1 MNWQDLSSAQSS
13 QTLWLLGGMMFLT
26 IGMLVGE
33 PSIAAIGLAAI
44 ITAIA
49 ALNVPSLAVQ
59 LLLWSLLSISM
70 AVVMR
75 GMVPQESADLQFDS
89 EAQVSDT
96 IPLGGVGEV
105 TYQGSLWQARCQVS
119 DVAIATGQTVYV
131 VGRHGNTL
139 IVLPANFSEE
149 GLTDRKV

>member
-1 MNWQDLSSAQSS
+1 MNWQDLTSAQSS
-13 QTLWLLGGMMFLT
+13 QTLWLIGGMMFLMM
-26 IGMLVGE
+26 GMLVGE

-49 ALNVPSLAVQ
+49 ALNVPSLSVQ
-59 LLLWSLLSISM
+59 LLVWSLLSISM

-75 GMVPQESADLQFDS
+75 GMVPRESADLQLNT
-89 EAQVSDT
+89 EAHVSDS

-105 TYQGSLWQARCQVS
+105 AYQGSLWTARCQIS
-119 DVAIATGQTVYV
+119 DVAIATGQSVYV

-139 IVLPANFSEE
+139 IVLPTNFADE
-149 GLTDRKV
+149 GLTDRKT